1 MPSSS
6 NASNG
11 TSSSAPIAS
20 KFSSKRMTCCQLAI
34 SAILI
39 GLGSFLLFGSLIT
52 HTVVVPNVVKSSIED
67 NSRLINGSILWKKW
81 TVPDYR
87 IRFNLFVYSMKN
99 PDEFMNGAIPEV
111 SGSGPYVFDKKL
123 ENRVVSAENGTVK
136 YQRFLSYFFNEQ
148 ESCQTCILGNRI
160 WVPNMIYQKFVE
172 AASTEGMKAAAT
184 TLLSQTAF
192 LEVEVEELLFEGYKD
207 PFLDK
212 VCEIPF
218 MNFVCE
224 AILDVPERIG
234 LFFEANNTAS
244 KMYEIDDGTRD
255 PTNLGK
261 ILKYDEEPL
270 LDETWWST
278 EESLK
283 IRGTD
288 GSLFHPFLSKNEKL
302 YVYVAE
308 LCRSIWLEFKEEVE
322 YRGLKAYRY
331 VVPPEVF
338 DVTYPGNEGYCNPSD
353 KQFFSSQN
361 DSVGC
366 LPKGL
371 LEISK
376 CQKSQPP
383 ITISLPNFLYAPS
396 EVKES
401 VKGLNGTDDIRDS
414 IVVDI
419 EPRVGAVLYARR
431 VSQVNIEMWK
441 GKNLTFPVNL
451 KKMKSA
457 LIPVIILHETSEIDD
472 DSLETIRS
480 QLYETES
487 IAYTSCNIMM
497 IIGAIVLLLGFLFL
511 AFSVSLV
518 AEFRVPRPYYLQ
530 LGLFDSL
537 LGRRPK
543 RSDGL
548 SPEPLP
554 PYIPKGEPNGFH
566 HNHAYM

>member
-1 MPSSS
+1 MPSSNNS
-6 NASNG
+6 SNG
-11 TSSSAPIAS
+11 ASSSSPIAS
-20 KFSSKRMTCCQLAI
+20 KYSSGRMRRMSCCQLVI
-34 SAILI
+34 SAVLI

-52 HTVVVPNVVKSSIED
+52 HTVVVPKVVKSSIEE
-67 NSRLINGSILWKKW
+67 NSRLVNGSIMWEKW
-81 TVPDYR
+81 AMPEYK
-87 IRFNLFVYSMKN
+87 IRFNMYVYSTKN

-111 SGSGPYVFDKKL
+111 TGSGPYVFDKKM

-136 YQRFLSYFFNEQ
+136 YRRFFTYNFNEQ

-234 LFFEANNTAS
+234 LFFKANGTGS
-244 KMYEIDDGTRD
+244 KVYEIDDGTRNPD
-255 PTNLGK
+255 DLGK
-261 ILKYDEEPL
+261 ILSYDESPI

-278 EESLK
+278 DESLK
-283 IRGTD
+283 IKGTD
-288 GSLFHPFLSKNEKL
+288 GSLFHPFLSKHEKL

-322 YRGLKAYRY
+322 YRGLKAYRF

-338 DVTYPGNEGYCNPSD
+338 DVTHPGNQGFCNPSE
-353 KQFFSSQN
+353 KQFYESQN
-361 DSVGC
+361 DSSNC
-366 LPKGL
+366 MPKGL

-376 CQKSQPP
+376 CQQSQPP
-383 ITISLPNFLYAPS
+383 ITISLPNFLFAPS
-396 EVKES
+396 EVRGS
-401 VKGLNGTDDIRDS
+401 VKGLNETDEIRDS

-457 LIPVIILHETSEIDD
+457 LIPVLILHETSEIDD
-472 DSLETIRS
+472 DSLEQIRS

-487 IAYTSCNIMM
+487 IAYTSCDVMM
-497 IIGAIVLLLGFLFL
+497 IIGAIMLLLGFLFL
-511 AFSVSLV
+511 SFS
-518 AEFRVPRPYYLQ
+518 
-530 LGLFDSL
+530 LGLCDPI
-537 LGRRPK
+537 LGRRSK
-543 RSDGL
+543 RANGL

-554 PYIPKGEPNGFH
+554 PYVPKGEPNGYH

>member
-11 TSSSAPIAS
+11 TSSSAPITS
-20 KFSSKRMTCCQLAI
+20 KYSRRMTCWQLII

-52 HTVVVPNVVKSSIED
+52 HTVVVPSVVKSSIED
-67 NSRLINGSILWKKW
+67 NSRLINGSVLWQKW
-81 TVPDYR
+81 TMPEYK

-123 ENRVVSAENGTVK
+123 ENRVVSASNGTVK
-136 YQRFLSYFFNEQ
+136 YQRFLSYKFNEDD
-148 ESCQTCILGNRI
+148 SCQTCILGNRI

-244 KMYEIDDGTRD
+244 KMYEIDDGTEN
-255 PTNLGK
+255 PENLGK
-261 ILKYDEEPL
+261 ILKYDDEQL

-288 GSLFHPFLSKNEKL
+288 GSLFHPFLRKDEKL
-302 YVYVAE
+302 WVYVSE

-338 DVTYPGNEGYCNPSD
+338 DIRHPGNEGYCNPSE
-353 KQFFSSQN
+353 KQFFSAQSN
-361 DSVGC
+361 DSSGC
-366 LPKGL
+366 MPKGL

-383 ITISLPNFLYAPS
+383 ITISLPNFLFAPD
-396 EVKES
+396 EVRQS
-401 VKGLNGTDDIRDS
+401 VKGLNETDDIRDS

-472 DSLETIRS
+472 DSLEQIRS
-480 QLYETES
+480 QLYETEQ

-497 IIGAIVLLLGFLFL
+497 IIGAILLLLGILFL
-511 AFSVSLV
+511 AFS
-518 AEFRVPRPYYLQ
+518 

-566 HNHAYM
+566 TNHAYM

>member
-1 MPSSS
+1 
-6 NASNG
+6 
-11 TSSSAPIAS
+11 
-20 KFSSKRMTCCQLAI
+20 
-34 SAILI
+34 
-39 GLGSFLLFGSLIT
+39 
-52 HTVVVPNVVKSSIED
+52 
-67 NSRLINGSILWKKW
+67 
-81 TVPDYR
+81 
-87 IRFNLFVYSMKN
+87 MKN

-123 ENRVVSAENGTVK
+123 ENRVVSAENGTCEISEI
-136 YQRFLSYFFNEQ
+136 LS
-148 ESCQTCILGNRI
+148 RI
-160 WVPNMIYQKFVE
+160 SSMSRSRVRRKFVE

-396 EVKES
+396 EVRES

-511 AFSVSLV
+511 AFSYQEEHEKKLRKCLYVSRCKSLKGFRRDLTWRHPHDV
-518 AEFRVPRPYYLQ
+518 EDELETYHLDEFDGFMKMLRKKERVISSLEEQYFPGVITCYPEDIAEFFEKRWKRIKKSFVSAKNNICNC
-530 LGLFDSL
+530 F
-537 LGRRPK
+537 K
-543 RSDGL
+543 RS
-548 SPEPLP
+548 PA
-554 PYIPKGEPNGFH
+554 INQ
-566 HNHAYM
+566 

>member
-11 TSSSAPIAS
+11 TSSSTPIAS
-20 KFSSKRMTCCQLAI
+20 KYSTRRMSCWQLI
-34 SAILI
+34 TSAVLI

-52 HTVVVPNVVKSSIED
+52 HTVVVPSVVKSQIEE
-67 NSRLINGSILWKKW
+67 NSQLKNGSILWEKW
-81 TVPDYR
+81 TLPEYK
-87 IRFNLFVYSMKN
+87 IRFNIFVYSMKN

-111 SGSGPYVFDKKL
+111 TESGPYVFNKKL
-123 ENRVVSAENGTVK
+123 ENRVVSADNGTVK
-136 YQRFLSYFFNEQ
+136 YQRFLTYHFNEN

-234 LFFEANNTAS
+234 LFFEANNTGS
-244 KMYEIDDGTRD
+244 KIYEIDDGTRNPAD
-255 PTNLGK
+255 LGK
-261 ILKYDEEPL
+261 ILKFDEEPL

-288 GSLFHPFLSKNEKL
+288 GSLFHPFLSKDEKL

-322 YRGLKAYRY
+322 YKGLKAYRY

-338 DVTYPGNEGYCNPSD
+338 DVTHKGNEGFCNPSE
-353 KQFFSSQN
+353 KLFFSSQN
-361 DSVGC
+361 DSSGC
-366 LPKGL
+366 MPKGL

-383 ITISLPNFLYAPS
+383 ITISLPNFLYAPD
-396 EVKES
+396 EVRNS
-401 VKGLNGTDDIRDS
+401 VKGLNATDDIRDS

-451 KKMKSA
+451 KKMKSS
-457 LIPVIILHETSEIDD
+457 LIPAIILHETSEIDD
-472 DSLETIRS
+472 DSLQQIRS
-480 QLYETES
+480 QLYETEAL
-487 IAYTSCNIMM
+487 AYTSCNIMM
-497 IIGAIVLLLGFLFL
+497 IIGAIMLLLGFLFL
-511 AFSVSLV
+511 AFS
-518 AEFRVPRPYYLQ
+518 
-530 LGLFDSL
+530 LGLFDAL
-537 LGRRPK
+537 LGRRSK
-543 RSDGL
+543 RADGL

>member
-1 MPSSS
+1 M
-6 NASNG
+6 
-11 TSSSAPIAS
+11 TSKYSRRMSCWQLIAS
-20 KFSSKRMTCCQLAI
+20 AV
-34 SAILI
+34 LI

-52 HTVVVPNVVKSSIED
+52 HSVVVPSVVKSSIEE
-67 NSRLINGSILWKKW
+67 NSRLVNGSILWEKW
-81 TVPDYR
+81 TLPEYK
-87 IRFNLFVYSMKN
+87 IRFNIYVYSMKN

-111 SGSGPYVFDKKL
+111 SESGPYVFNKKL
-123 ENRVVSAENGTVK
+123 ENRVVEAANGTVK
-136 YQRFLSYFFNEQ
+136 YQRFLTYHFNEK

-234 LFFEANNTAS
+234 LFFEANNTGS
-244 KMYEIDDGTRD
+244 KVYEIDDGTRD
-255 PTNLGK
+255 PADLGK
-261 ILKYDEEPL
+261 ILKFDDEPL

-278 EESLK
+278 DESLK

-288 GSLFHPFLSKNEKL
+288 GSLFHPFLTKNEKL

-322 YRGLKAYRY
+322 YKGLHAYRY

-338 DVTYPGNEGYCNPSD
+338 DVTHKGNEGFCNPSE

-361 DSVGC
+361 ESSGC
-366 LPKGL
+366 MPKGL

-383 ITISLPNFLYAPS
+383 ITISLPNFLYAPD
-396 EVKES
+396 EVRKS
-401 VKGLNGTDDIRDS
+401 VKGLNETDDIRDS

-451 KKMKSA
+451 KKMKSS
-457 LIPVIILHETSEIDD
+457 LIPAIILHETSEIDD

-497 IIGAIVLLLGFLFL
+497 IIGAILLLLGFLFL
-511 AFSVSLV
+511 AFS
-518 AEFRVPRPYYLQ
+518 
-530 LGLFDSL
+530 LGLFDAL
-537 LGRRPK
+537 LGRRTK
-543 RSDGL
+543 RADGL

-566 HNHAYM
+566 SNHAYM